1 METRPFRFGVVAGF
15 APEASAWTAIA
26 KKAES
31 LGYSTLLAPD
41 TPGTFAPFSAL
52 AAVAAATTTL
62 RVGTFVLDT
71 PLRNPATVAWE
82 ALTLDMLSDGRLEL
96 GLGTGRHTPAEAE
109 RLGLDLGTPAD
120 RLDRLAETIRTVEQA
135 CAEPLGALR
144 SLQEPHPPFLVAAYG
159 QRALT
164 LAAERAD
171 IVTFAIPPDNTEDDL
186 AEKVEQ
192 LREIAGERF
201 DHLELSAN
209 LVAIGDQ
216 LPDWMAT
223 QLGKESLDV
232 PVDKAAALL
241 SGTPEEMA
249 DTLRRRRE
257 STGISYLMVNG
268 AFMDELAPVIELLA
282 DE

>member
-15 APEASAWTAIA
+15 APSAAAWAAIA

-31 LGYSTLLAPD
+31 LGYSTLLTPD

-52 AAVAAATTTL
+52 AAVATVTTKL

-82 ALTLDMLSDGRLEL
+82 ALTLDTLSGGRLEL
-96 GLGTGRHTPAEAE
+96 GLGTGRHTAAEAE
-109 RLGLDLGTPAD
+109 RLGMDVSSPSE
-120 RLDRLAETIRTVEQA
+120 RLERLAETIRVVEQA
-135 CAEPLGALR
+135 CAEPAGALR
-144 SLQEPHPPFLVAAYG
+144 PVQEPHPPFLVAAYS
-159 QRALT
+159 QRALE

-171 IVTFAIPPDNTEDDL
+171 IVTFAIPPDHTEDQL
-186 AEKVEQ
+186 GEKVEQ
-192 LREIAGERF
+192 LRELAGDRF
-201 DHLELSAN
+201 DDLELSAN
-209 LVAIGDQ
+209 LVAIGDE
-216 LPDWMAT
+216 LPDWLTT
-223 QLGKESLDV
+223 QLGKDKLDV

-241 SGTPEEMA
+241 SGTPEQMA